1 MSIELRSLRSL
12 EWERLT
18 TYLAEQNETAEGKR
32 RSLQLQPELGQ
43 AFDLDAEIAR
53 AQILL
58 DQTEEASALIASRTA
73 FSLSKLGDVRE
84 SIALLRAGAVISANE
99 LARVKAL
106 LVVARSV
113 RGSLVLLAPAQ
124 FPHLHL
130 FVSTLVALPKLIDA
144 IDFAIDDYGAVKD
157 TASSLLRSLRR
168 ERHKL
173 DQHIKDELS
182 RIIQSQ
188 SGTKA
193 LQEPIYTMRGGRFVL
208 PVMANMRYLLDGIVH
223 DASGS
228 GLTVYVEPISVVEL
242 SNQTKIKDSAIESEI
257 ERIVVELCDQI
268 RPFAD
273 QIGECYS
280 ALIDLDCIMARG
292 RLSQLYAGIKPVLS
306 NEPMIELR
314 GARHPLLVLQNRS
327 AKNKQEPKN
336 IVENTVIM
344 QGSERTLVITGPNTG
359 GKTVLLKLIGI
370 YSLMLRCG
378 LLVPAKSGSSTAL
391 FPVVCADIGDE
402 QSIEQSLSTF
412 SAHMKNVVEIV
423 DTAKRGMLVLLD
435 EIGAGTD
442 PKEGAA
448 LARAILEHLLS
459 RDVVTIATTHLGELK
474 MLAYTNSG
482 FVNGSFEF
490 DEATLS
496 PTYKLRLGVP
506 GSSKAN
512 TIAQRLGLD
521 SEVVARARELTVAS
535 EHELEQIIEN
545 LNARLAQVYERQE
558 QLSQLQDTL
567 ENKEAKLNVR
577 EEKLLIEQDKVRGR
591 MASELEDELKA
602 AREIMKEMI
611 AGLQREP
618 SIKAAQKTAAEL
630 EALRATVSF
639 LQERQKVI
647 PKGPDPNVLTLG
659 MTVRLKS
666 LNSSGTVQEII
677 YSDKQQLKIDQVM
690 VQVGTLKV
698 KVSPSDLEIRG
709 TAKVKTGHQSVVRGG
724 RPPSAKSQGGAA
736 GSRLK
741 VGSAVQYNDPA
752 VFVRSER
759 NTIDLRGKRADDAS
773 SLVEQFV
780 DSCAVSG
787 ISPLMIIHGHGTG
800 AIKTIVREFLS
811 RCRYANRQRPGET
824 YEGGDGV
831 TIVELGE

>member
-1 MSIELRSLRSL
+1 MSIEHRSLRSL

-32 RSLQLQPELGQ
+32 RSTQLVPSLGF
-43 AFDLDAEIAR
+43 AFNLDTEIAS

-58 DQTEEASALIASRTA
+58 DQTEEACALISSRTA
-73 FSLSKLGDVRE
+73 FSLAKLSDVRE
-84 SIALLRAGAVISANE
+84 SIALLRAGAVITASE
-99 LARVKAL
+99 LARIKAL

-113 RGSLVLLAPAQ
+113 RGSLALLVPSQ
-124 FPHLHL
+124 FPHLHR
-130 FVSTLVALPKLIDA
+130 FVATLVALPKQIEA
-144 IDFAIDDYGAVKD
+144 IDFAIDDFGVVKD

-168 ERHKL
+168 DRHKL

-193 LQEPIYTMRGGRFVL
+193 LQEPIYTVRGGRFVL

-223 DASGS
+223 DASQS

-242 SNQTKIKDSAIESEI
+242 SNQTRIKDSAIESEI
-257 ERIVVELCDQI
+257 ERIVVELCDQL

-273 QIGECYS
+273 QIADCYS

-292 RLSQLYAGIKPVLS
+292 RLSLLYSGIKPELS
-306 NEPMIELR
+306 NQPMIELR
-314 GARHPLLVLQNRS
+314 GARHPLLVLQNRQ
-327 AKNKQEPKN
+327 NQEK
-336 IVENTVIM
+336 IVVENTVVM
-344 QGSERTLVITGPNTG
+344 QEGERTLVITGPNTG

-378 LLVPAKSGSSTAL
+378 LLVPAKSGSKTAL
-391 FPVVCADIGDE
+391 FPLVCADIGDE
-402 QSIEQSLSTF
+402 QSLEQSLSTF

-423 DTAKRGMLVLLD
+423 NTAKRGMLVLLD

-448 LARAILEHLLS
+448 LARAILEHLLD

-521 SEVVARARELTVAS
+521 EAVVTRARELTAAS

-545 LNARLAQVYERQE
+545 LNIRLAQVDERQE
-558 QLSQLQDTL
+558 QLSQLQ
-567 ENKEAKLNVR
+567 ENLEAKQVKLDQK
-577 EEKLLIEQDKVRGR
+577 EEKLLLEQEKVRGR
-591 MASELEDELKA
+591 MASELEEELKS

-630 EALRATVSF
+630 EALKATVSF
-639 LQERQKVI
+639 LQERQKII
-647 PKGPDPNVLTLG
+647 PKGPDPNVLAVG

-666 LNSSGTVQEII
+666 LNSSGIVQEVI
-677 YSDKQQLKIDQVM
+677 YSDKQQSKIDRVM
-690 VQVGTLKV
+690 VQVGPLKV
-698 KVSPSDLEIRG
+698 KVAPGDLEIRG
-709 TAKVKTGHQSVVRGG
+709 TAKVKAHQTSNISTKSNLKKN
-724 RPPSAKSQGGAA
+724 SANSI
-736 GSRLK
+736 
-741 VGSAVQYNDPA
+741 QYNDPA
-752 VFVRSER
+752 VFVRTQS
-759 NTIDLRGKRADDAS
+759 NTIDLRGKRADDAYG
-773 SLVEQFV
+773 LVEQFV
-780 DSCAVSG
+780 DNCALNRV
-787 ISPLMIIHGHGTG
+787 SPLMIIHGHGTG
-800 AIKTIVREFLS
+800 AIKSVVREFLS
-811 RCRYANRQRPGET
+811 SCRYANRQRSGET
-824 YEGGDGV
+824 FEGGDGV

>member
-1 MSIELRSLRSL
+1 VSIEHRSLRSL

-32 RSLQLQPELGQ
+32 RSGQLLPHLALEDQGALETQ
-43 AFDLDAEIAR
+43 FSIDIDAEIAS

-58 DQTEEASALIASRTA
+58 DQTEEASALISSRTA
-73 FSLSKLGDVRE
+73 FSLSKLSDVRE
-84 SIALLRAGAVISANE
+84 SIALLRAGAVISASE

-106 LVVARSV
+106 LLVARSV
-113 RGSLVLLAPAQ
+113 RGSLALLAPAQ
-124 FPHLHL
+124 FPHLHR
-130 FVSTLVALPKLIDA
+130 FVAKLVALPKQIDA
-144 IDFAIDDYGAVKD
+144 IDFAIDDFGVVKD

-193 LQEPIYTMRGGRFVL
+193 LQEPIYTVRGGRFVL

-223 DASGS
+223 DASQS

-257 ERIVVELCDQI
+257 ERIVIELCDQL

-273 QIGECYS
+273 QIAECYS

-292 RLSQLYAGIKPVLS
+292 RLAVLYSGIKPALIAQ
-306 NEPMIELR
+306 PMIELR
-314 GARHPLLVLQNRS
+314 GARHPLLVLQNH
-327 AKNKQEPKN
+327 KKVV
-336 IVENTVIM
+336 VENTVIM
-344 QGSERTLVITGPNTG
+344 QEGERTLVITGPNTG

-378 LLVPAKSGSSTAL
+378 LLIPAKIGSKTAL
-391 FPVVCADIGDE
+391 FPLVCADIGDE
-402 QSIEQSLSTF
+402 QSLEQSLSTF

-423 DTAKRGMLVLLD
+423 NTAKRGMLVLLD

-448 LARAILEHLLS
+448 LARAILEHLLE

-474 MLAYTNSG
+474 MLAYSNSG

-521 SEVVARARELTVAS
+521 SNVVARARELTVAS

-545 LNARLAQVYERQE
+545 LNSRLAQVQERQE
-558 QLSQLQDTL
+558 QLSKLQESL
-567 ENKEAKLNVR
+567 EQQEAKLDQR
-577 EEKLLIEQDKVRGR
+577 EEKLLVEQEKVRGR
-591 MASELEDELKA
+591 MASELEEELKA

-630 EALRATVSF
+630 EALKATVSF

-647 PKGPDPNVLTLG
+647 PKGPDPNVLVEG

-666 LNSSGTVQEII
+666 LNSSGIVQEII
-677 YSDKQQLKIDQVM
+677 YADKQQLKIDRVM
-690 VQVGTLKV
+690 VQVGPLKV
-698 KVSPSDLEIRG
+698 KVAPSDLEIRG
-709 TAKVKTGHQSVVRGG
+709 TAKVAGHQTANRAVKSGK
-724 RPPSAKSQGGAA
+724 SAKSG
-736 GSRLK
+736 LK
-741 VGSAVQYNDPA
+741 VKTAVPIQYNDPA
-752 VFVRSER
+752 VFVRTQS
-759 NTIDLRGKRADDAS
+759 NTIDLRGKRADEAYT
-773 SLVEQFV
+773 LVEEFV
-780 DSCAVSG
+780 DSCAHNRV
-787 ISPLMIIHGHGTG
+787 SPLMIIHGHGTG
-800 AIKTIVREFLS
+800 AIKSVVREFLS
-811 RCRYANRQRPGET
+811 ICHYANRQRSGET
-824 YEGGDGV
+824 FEGGDGV

>member
-1 MSIELRSLRSL
+1 MSIEHRSLRSL

-18 TYLAEQNETAEGKR
+18 TYLAEQNETAEGTR
-32 RSLQLQPELGQ
+32 RSTQLVPSLGF
-43 AFDLDAEIAR
+43 AFDLDTEITS
-53 AQILL
+53 AQNML
-58 DQTEEASALIASRTA
+58 DQTEEACALISSRTA
-73 FSLSKLGDVRE
+73 FSLAKLSDVRE
-84 SIALLRAGAVISANE
+84 SIALLRAGAVITASD
-99 LARVKAL
+99 LARIKAL

-113 RGSLVLLAPAQ
+113 RGSLALLVPSQ
-124 FPHLHL
+124 FPHLYR
-130 FVSTLVALPKLIDA
+130 FVATLVALPKQIDA
-144 IDFAIDDYGAVKD
+144 IDFAIDDFGVVKD

-193 LQEPIYTMRGGRFVL
+193 LQEPIYTVRSGRFVL

-223 DASGS
+223 DASQS

-242 SNQTKIKDSAIESEI
+242 SNQTRIKDSAIESEI
-257 ERIVVELCDQI
+257 ERIVVELCDQL

-273 QIGECYS
+273 QMADCYS

-292 RLSQLYAGIKPVLS
+292 RLSLLYSGIKPTLS
-306 NEPMIELR
+306 NQPMIELR
-314 GARHPLLVLQNRS
+314 GARHPLLVLQNRQ
-327 AKNKQEPKN
+327 NKEK
-336 IVENTVIM
+336 IVVENTVVM
-344 QGSERTLVITGPNTG
+344 QEGERTLVITGPNTG

-378 LLVPAKSGSSTAL
+378 LLVPAKSGSKTAL
-391 FPVVCADIGDE
+391 FPLVCADIGDE
-402 QSIEQSLSTF
+402 QSLEQSLSTF

-423 DTAKRGMLVLLD
+423 NTAKRGMLVLLD

-448 LARAILEHLLS
+448 LARAILEHLLE

-521 SEVVARARELTVAS
+521 EAVVARARELTAAS

-545 LNARLAQVYERQE
+545 LNSRLAQVDERQE
-558 QLSQLQDTL
+558 QLSQLQ
-567 ENKEAKLNVR
+567 ENLEAKQVKLDQK
-577 EEKLLIEQDKVRGR
+577 EEKLLLEQEKVRGR
-591 MASELEDELKA
+591 MASELEEELKC

-630 EALRATVSF
+630 EALKATVSF
-639 LQERQKVI
+639 LQERQKII
-647 PKGPDPNVLTLG
+647 PKGPDPNVLTVG

-666 LNSSGTVQEII
+666 LNSSGIVQEVI
-677 YSDKQQLKIDQVM
+677 YSDKQQSKIDRVM
-690 VQVGTLKV
+690 VQVGPLKV
-698 KVSPSDLEIRG
+698 KVAPSDLEIRG
-709 TAKVKTGHQSVVRGG
+709 TAKVKAHQTTSV
-724 RPPSAKSQGGAA
+724 SAKSN
-736 GSRLK
+736 LK
-741 VGSAVQYNDPA
+741 KNSANSIQYNDPA
-752 VFVRSER
+752 VFVRTQS
-759 NTIDLRGKRADDAS
+759 NTIDLRGKRADDAYG
-773 SLVEQFV
+773 LVEQFV
-780 DSCAVSG
+780 DSCALNRV
-787 ISPLMIIHGHGTG
+787 SPLMIIHGHGTG
-800 AIKTIVREFLS
+800 AIKSVVREFLS
-811 RCRYANRQRPGET
+811 SCRYANRQRSGET
-824 YEGGDGV
+824 FEGGDGV

>member
-1 MSIELRSLRSL
+1 MSIEQRSLRSL

-18 TYLAEQNETAEGKR
+18 TYLAEQNETAEGAR
-32 RSLQLQPELGQ
+32 RSLQLVPSLGLD
-43 AFDLDAEIAR
+43 FDLDSEISR

-58 DQTEEASALIASRTA
+58 DQTEEACALISSRTA
-73 FSLSKLGDVRE
+73 FSLAKLSDVRE
-84 SIALLRAGAVISANE
+84 SIALLRAGAVITASE

-106 LVVARSV
+106 LIVARSV
-113 RGSLVLLAPAQ
+113 RASLALLVPAQ
-124 FPHLHL
+124 FPHLYR
-130 FVSTLVALPKLIDA
+130 FVSSLVALPKQIDA
-144 IDFAIDDYGAVKD
+144 IDFAIDDFGSVKD
-157 TASSLLRSLRR
+157 TASTLLRSLRR

-193 LQEPIYTMRGGRFVL
+193 LQEPIYTVRGGRFVL
-208 PVMANMRYLLDGIVH
+208 PVMANMRSLLDGIVH
-223 DASGS
+223 DASQS
-228 GLTVYVEPISVVEL
+228 GMTVYVEPITVVEL
-242 SNQTKIKDSAIESEI
+242 SNQTRIKDSAIESEI
-257 ERIVVELCDQI
+257 ERIVVELCDQL

-273 QIGECYS
+273 QIADCYS

-292 RLSQLYAGIKPVLS
+292 RLSLLYSGIKPALS
-306 NEPMIELR
+306 NQPMIELR
-314 GARHPLLVLQNRS
+314 GARHPLLLLQNRQ
-327 AKNKQEPKN
+327 NQEK
-336 IVENTVIM
+336 IVIENTVLM
-344 QGSERTLVITGPNTG
+344 QEGERTLVITGPNTG

-378 LLVPAKSGSSTAL
+378 LLVPAKNGSKTAL
-391 FPVVCADIGDE
+391 FPLVCADIGDE
-402 QSIEQSLSTF
+402 QSLEQSLSTF

-423 DTAKRGMLVLLD
+423 NTAKRGMLVLLD

-448 LARAILEHLLS
+448 LARAILEHLLE

-521 SEVVARARELTVAS
+521 EAVVARARQLTVAS

-545 LNARLAQVYERQE
+545 LNSRLAQVDERQE
-558 QLSQLQDTL
+558 QLSQLQ
-567 ENKEAKLNVR
+567 ENLEAKQVKLEQK
-577 EEKLLIEQDKVRGR
+577 EEKLLIEQEKVRGR
-591 MASELEDELKA
+591 MASELEEELKC

-630 EALRATVSF
+630 EALKATVSF
-639 LQERQKVI
+639 LQERQKII
-647 PKGPDPNVLTLG
+647 PKGPDPNVLTVG

-666 LNSSGTVQEII
+666 LNSSGIVQEVI
-677 YSDKQQLKIDQVM
+677 YSDKQQLKIDRVM
-690 VQVGTLKV
+690 VQVGPLKV
-698 KVSPSDLEIRG
+698 KVAPTDLEVRG
-709 TAKVKTGHQSVVRGG
+709 TAKVKAGHQSISM
-724 RPPSAKSQGGAA
+724 SAKSK
-736 GSRLK
+736 SK
-741 VGSAVQYNDPA
+741 KNSANSIQYNDPA
-752 VFVRSER
+752 VFVRTQS
-759 NTIDLRGKRADDAS
+759 NTIDLRGKRADDAYG
-773 SLVEQFV
+773 LVEQFV
-780 DSCAVSG
+780 DSCALNRV
-787 ISPLMIIHGHGTG
+787 SPLMIIHGHGTG
-800 AIKTIVREFLS
+800 AIKSVVREFLS
-811 RCRYANRQRPGET
+811 SCRYANRQRSGET
-824 YEGGDGV
+824 FEGGDGV

>member
-1 MSIELRSLRSL
+1 VTIEHRSLRSL

-18 TYLAEQNETAEGKR
+18 TYLSEQNETAEGKR
-32 RSLQLQPELGQ
+32 RSCQLVPSLGF
-43 AFDLDAEIAR
+43 AFDLDAEIAN

-58 DQTEEASALIASRTA
+58 DQTEEACALISSRTA
-73 FSLSKLGDVRE
+73 FSLAKLSDVRE
-84 SIALLRAGAVISANE
+84 SIALLRAGAVITAGE
-99 LARVKAL
+99 LSRIKAL

-113 RGSLVLLAPAQ
+113 RGSLALLTPAQ
-124 FPHLHL
+124 FPHLHR
-130 FVSTLVALPKLIDA
+130 FVATLVALPKQIEA
-144 IDFAIDDYGAVKD
+144 IDFAIDDFGVVKD

-168 ERHKL
+168 ERQKL
-173 DQHIKDELS
+173 DQHIKDELG

-193 LQEPIYTMRGGRFVL
+193 LQEPIYTVRGGRFVL

-223 DASGS
+223 DASQS

-242 SNQTKIKDSAIESEI
+242 SNQTRIKDSAIESEI
-257 ERIVVELCDQI
+257 ERIVIELCDQL

-273 QIGECYS
+273 QIADCYD

-292 RLSQLYAGIKPVLS
+292 RLALLYGGNKPALS
-306 NEPMIELR
+306 NQPMIELR
-314 GARHPLLVLQNRS
+314 GARHPLLVLQNRQ
-327 AKNKQEPKN
+327 NKEKV
-336 IVENTVIM
+336 IVENTVVM
-344 QGSERTLVITGPNTG
+344 QEGERTLVITGPNTG

-370 YSLMLRCG
+370 YSLMVRCG
-378 LLVPAKSGSSTAL
+378 FLLPAKTGSKTAL
-391 FPVVCADIGDE
+391 FPLVCADIGDE
-402 QSIEQSLSTF
+402 QSLEQSLSTF

-448 LARAILEHLLS
+448 LARAILEHLLD

-474 MLAYTNSG
+474 MLAYTDSG

-512 TIAQRLGLD
+512 TIAQRLGLAD
-521 SEVVARARELTVAS
+521 AVVARARELTVAS

-545 LNARLAQVYERQE
+545 LNARLAQVHERQE
-558 QLSQLQDTL
+558 QLSLLQGNL
-567 ENKEAKLNVR
+567 EAKQAKLDQR
-577 EEKLLIEQDKVRGR
+577 EEKLFLEQEKVRGR
-591 MASELEDELKA
+591 MASELEEELKS

-630 EALRATVSF
+630 ETLKATVSF
-639 LQERQKVI
+639 LQERQKII
-647 PKGPDPNVLTLG
+647 PKGPDPNVLTAG

-666 LNSSGTVQEII
+666 LNSSGIVQEII
-677 YSDKQQLKIDQVM
+677 YSDKQQLKIDRVM
-690 VQVGTLKV
+690 VQVGPLKV
-698 KVSPSDLEIRG
+698 KVAPSDLEIRG
-709 TAKVKTGHQSVVRGG
+709 TAKVKAHQPAGPSSKGSKKKSVN
-724 RPPSAKSQGGAA
+724 SI
-736 GSRLK
+736 
-741 VGSAVQYNDPA
+741 QYNDPA
-752 VFVRSER
+752 VFVRTQS
-759 NTIDLRGKRADDAS
+759 NTIDLRGKRADDAYG
-773 SLVEQFV
+773 LVEQFV
-780 DSCAVSG
+780 DTCALNRV
-787 ISPLMIIHGHGTG
+787 SPLMIIHGHGTG
-800 AIKTIVREFLS
+800 AIKSVVREFLS
-811 RCRYANRQRPGET
+811 SCRYANRQRSGET

>member
-1 MSIELRSLRSL
+1 MSIEHRSLRSL

-18 TYLAEQNETAEGKR
+18 TYLAEQNETAEGAR
-32 RSLQLQPELGQ
+32 RSLQLVPSLGF
-43 AFDLDAEIAR
+43 AFDLDTEIAS

-58 DQTEEASALIASRTA
+58 DQTEEACALISSRTA
-73 FSLSKLGDVRE
+73 FSLAKLGDVRE
-84 SIALLRAGAVISANE
+84 SIALLRAGAVITASE
-99 LARVKAL
+99 LARIKAL

-113 RGSLVLLAPAQ
+113 RGSLALLVPAQ
-124 FPHLHL
+124 FPHLYR
-130 FVSTLVALPKLIDA
+130 FVSSLVALPKQIEA
-144 IDFAIDDYGAVKD
+144 IDFAIDDFGAVKD

-168 ERHKL
+168 ERQKL

-193 LQEPIYTMRGGRFVL
+193 LQEPIYTVRGGRFVL

-223 DASGS
+223 DASQS

-242 SNQTKIKDSAIESEI
+242 SNQTRIKDSAIESEI
-257 ERIVVELCDQI
+257 ERIVVELCDQL

-273 QIGECYS
+273 QIADCYG
-280 ALIDLDCIMARG
+280 ALIDLDGIMARG
-292 RLSQLYAGIKPVLS
+292 RLSLLYSGIKPALS
-306 NEPMIELR
+306 NQPMIELR
-314 GARHPLLVLQNRS
+314 GARHPLLVLQNRQ
-327 AKNKQEPKN
+327 NKEK
-336 IVENTVIM
+336 IVVENSVVM
-344 QGSERTLVITGPNTG
+344 QEGERTLVITGPNTG

-378 LLVPAKSGSSTAL
+378 LLVPAKNGSKTAL
-391 FPVVCADIGDE
+391 FPLVCADIGDE
-402 QSIEQSLSTF
+402 QSLEQSLSTF

-423 DTAKRGMLVLLD
+423 NTAKRGMLVLLD

-448 LARAILEHLLS
+448 LARAILEHLLE

-521 SEVVARARELTVAS
+521 GAVVARARELTVAS

-545 LNARLAQVYERQE
+545 LNNRLAQVDARQE
-558 QLSQLQDTL
+558 QLSQLQENL
-567 ENKEAKLNVR
+567 ESKQVKLEQK
-577 EEKLLIEQDKVRGR
+577 EEKLLVEQEKVRGR
-591 MASELEDELKA
+591 MASELEEELKC

-630 EALRATVSF
+630 EALKATVSF
-639 LQERQKVI
+639 LQERQKII
-647 PKGPDPNVLTLG
+647 PKGPDPNVLAVG

-666 LNSSGTVQEII
+666 LNSSGIVQEVI
-677 YSDKQQLKIDQVM
+677 YSDKQQLKIDRVM
-690 VQVGTLKV
+690 VQVGPLKV
-698 KVSPSDLEIRG
+698 KVAPSDLEIRG
-709 TAKVKTGHQSVVRGG
+709 TAKVKAGNL
-724 RPPSAKSQGGAA
+724 PINMSAKSSSAKSSSKKAA
-736 GSRLK
+736 NSI
-741 VGSAVQYNDPA
+741 QYNDPS
-752 VFVRSER
+752 VFVRTLS
-759 NTIDLRGKRADDAS
+759 NTIDLRGKRADDAYG
-773 SLVEQFV
+773 LVEQFV
-780 DSCAVSG
+780 DSCALNRV
-787 ISPLMIIHGHGTG
+787 SPLMIIHGHGTG
-800 AIKTIVREFLS
+800 AIKSVVREFLS
-811 RCRYANRQRPGET
+811 SCRYANRQRSGET
-824 YEGGDGV
+824 FEGGDGV